1 MEEVISMKRCRSCA
15 IAILQSAIFVVAV
28 FPLAMIAIY
37 SFELPRNMQGYIQAM
52 EDVRNAGTVP
62 VRLYV
67 QEFSLAQ
74 YYHVL
79 IQHTEYIRLYAN
91 SIVYSVAITAIQLL
105 LGSLVA
111 FSISCFHLKF
121 RNAVYMLYVVLM
133 LMPFQVLIVPN
144 YFMLRWMRLLNTP
157 YALILSG
164 VFGPLTVFLL
174 RQYMVNLPFSL
185 IEATAIDGGNYLS
198 AYRYVVIPLC
208 KPAIVAAVALLF
220 ADAWNMVE
228 QPLVLLQDKTLY
240 PLSLALVDAAFP
252 LEESQYAAI
261 VLFTIPPLL
270 LYLYHHEDLILGI
283 QVGDMK

>member
-1 MEEVISMKRCRSCA
+1 MKHISNKKKAGIAIVVLLCMAVVVA
-15 IAILQSAIFVVAV
+15 IAIYMTQVPPNSTALSGTISLNSASVVFDVAV
-28 FPLAMIAIY
+28 NPHAEQIGYAD
-37 SFELPRNMQGYIQAM
+37 QG
-52 EDVRNAGTVP
+52 
-62 VRLYV
+62 
-67 QEFSLAQ
+67 
-74 YYHVL
+74 H
-79 IQHTEYIRLYAN
+79 
-91 SIVYSVAITAIQLL
+91 IT
-105 LGSLVA
+105 
-111 FSISCFHLKF
+111 
-121 RNAVYMLYVVLM
+121 NAVYMLYVVLM

-198 AYRYVVIPLC
+198 AYRYVVMPLC

-252 LEESQYAAI
+252 LGDSQYAAI
-261 VLFTIPPLL
+261 VLFTIPSLL